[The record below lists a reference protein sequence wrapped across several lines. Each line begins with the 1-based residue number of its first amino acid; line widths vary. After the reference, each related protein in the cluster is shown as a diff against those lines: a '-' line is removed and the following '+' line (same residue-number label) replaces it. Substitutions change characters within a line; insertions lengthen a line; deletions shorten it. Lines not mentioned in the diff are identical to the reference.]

1 MKVEQTR
8 SHFSVV
14 VPEFSDS
21 QTICRAAVDEEMDD
35 KAKFEG
41 EEHGFY
47 EGASK
52 TERPHDPWLTGLLPY
67 CWAEPQQHRVTA
79 GPAVQTAGGTL
90 AAR

>member
-14 VPEFSDS
+14 GSEFSDS
-21 QTICRAAVDEEMDD
+21 QTICRAAVGEEMDD

-47 EGASK
+47 ETPAADHQRSAPI
-52 TERPHDPWLTGLLPY
+52 EHVLP
-67 CWAEPQQHRVTA
+67 
-79 GPAVQTAGGTL
+79 
-90 AAR
+90 

>member
-14 VPEFSDS
+14 VSEFSDS

-41 EEHGFY
+41 EERGFY
-47 EGASK
+47 VLASK
-52 TERPHDPWLTGLLPY
+52 TER
-67 CWAEPQQHRVTA
+67 ER
-79 GPAVQTAGGTL
+79 GPLGSDGSDRKGKVHS
-90 AAR
+90 